1 MLKNGRFGLEGLP
14 NFHTF
19 TQSNENSKNAD
30 EFKKLNVCKKVL
42 HIIQIND
49 MFKNFKLC
57 SLIPCRTLHVSISS
71 QSFLSK
77 VLLVMHHYHFVTLLL
92 CSLRTLSS
100 LCYLSVSPS
109 AQKVETLKSSEIW
122 QRPLYTNLKKGSI
135 KDPIFDLL
143 MPLLLSSKRQ
153 TSIHAQLDLA

>member
-14 NFHTF
+14 NFHAF

-30 EFKKLNVCKKVL
+30 EFKQLNVCKKVL
-42 HIIQIND
+42 HIIQIKD

-57 SLIPCRTLHVSISS
+57 SLIPCRTLHVSIAS

-92 CSLRTLSS
+92 LCSLRTLSS
-100 LCYLSVSPS
+100 FCYLSVSPS
-109 AQKVETLKSSEIW
+109 AVTKKTRKFRHFLSSES
-122 QRPLYTNLKKGSI
+122 LG
-135 KDPIFDLL
+135 KDH
-143 MPLLLSSKRQ
+143 STQ
-153 TSIHAQLDLA
+153 T